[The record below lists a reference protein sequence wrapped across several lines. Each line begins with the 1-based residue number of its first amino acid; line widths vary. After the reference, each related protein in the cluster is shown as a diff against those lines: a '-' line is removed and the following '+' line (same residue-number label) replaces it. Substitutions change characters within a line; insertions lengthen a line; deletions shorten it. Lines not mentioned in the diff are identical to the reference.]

1 MATVTAITAQ
11 QFTKDEAERLIE
23 LIGEA
28 TITSL
33 DLAPQY
39 KDVYLQSMPEG
50 FTTKLEQPRITFFVY
65 TAPNKTED
73 NKRRLIRAYQ
83 DAVDAFYGGS
93 GKVGTVVIFKIHEDI
108 NVGVNGVMR
117 LDSKK
122 A

>member
-11 QFTKDEAERLIE
+11 QFTKEEAKRLID

-28 TITSL
+28 TVASL

-39 KDVYLQSMPEG
+39 KDVYLQSLPAG
-50 FTTKLEQPRITFFVY
+50 FTTELEQPRITFFVY

-73 NKRRLIRAYQ
+73 NKRRLIQAYQ
-83 DAVDAFYGGS
+83 KAVDEFYGEP
-93 GKVGTVVIFKIHEDI
+93 GKVGTVVIFKIHEDV

-117 LDSKK
+117 LDANK
-122 A
+122 